1 MITTSILFKN
11 ISIKI
16 FYQKKKIMIII
27 DNFGFH
33 TIVENSSFL
42 NFPKPVRSS
51 HVSSEGSQDR
61 PTPTSLH
68 TLGSKERSHEF
79 LQNEEKEKRQKD
91 QSCQEK
97 ARDCW
102 WTLHRRGLWTAGG
115 NIVDAIT
122 KDSSATQISANEVNY
137 VEDKTKAL
145 LEIKT
150 NQRDSISTFPWY
162 ILGYILLGL
171 GMILMAIPALRL
183 LRWIKA
189 SCGSGND
196 SQEKENTEE
205 QSATVNKVI
214 YHPDHGDKL
223 EFGQNQ
229 PKTSLSQKMKMLEQE
244 AQLSMENSV
253 M

>member
-1 MITTSILFKN
+1 MNFFKMR
-11 ISIKI
+11 KKKKGKKTKAV
-16 FYQKKKIMIII
+16 KKKIITAGELFIA
-27 DNFGFH
+27 G
-33 TIVENSSFL
+33 
-42 NFPKPVRSS
+42 
-51 HVSSEGSQDR
+51 
-61 PTPTSLH
+61 
-68 TLGSKERSHEF
+68 
-79 LQNEEKEKRQKD
+79 
-91 QSCQEK
+91 
-97 ARDCW
+97 
-102 WTLHRRGLWTAGG
+102 GLWTAGG

-122 KDSSATQISANEVNY
+122 EDSSATQISANEVNY

-183 LRWIKA
+183 LRWIRA
-189 SCGSGND
+189 SCGSN
-196 SQEKENTEE
+196 SLQEEENTKEP
-205 QSATVNKVI
+205 SVK

-223 EFGQNQ
+223 DFGHN

-244 AQLSMENSV
+244 AKTSMENPV